1 RQWQPRRLTQLELHQ
16 IDAADAFRY
25 RVLHLQAGIHLEEIR
40 LAAATFHD
48 ELDRSRAGVINGRSK
63 LDRAGEQ
70 LLADRVGQIGSG
82 RFLNDLLMIPLHR
95 AVALVEVQGA
105 APAVTEYLDF
115 QMTGRLDQLL
125 EEDRVIAEG
134 RTGLGAGTGERA
146 WQIFRPVDPAHA
158 ATATT
163 GAGLDHDR
171 IADASGGGDQF
182 LGGGAGA
189 VKAGNNRH
197 AGRLGDAPRLDF
209 RPHRLHGFSRRTDE
223 DQS

>member
-1 RQWQPRRLTQLELHQ
+1 
-16 IDAADAFRY
+16 
-25 RVLHLQAGIHLEEIR
+25 
-40 LAAATFHD
+40 
-48 ELDRSRAGVINGRSK
+48 
-63 LDRAGEQ
+63 
-70 LLADRVGQIGSG
+70 
-82 RFLNDLLMIPLHR
+82 
-95 AVALVEVQGA
+95 
-105 APAVTEYLDF
+105 PAVTEYLDF

-146 WQIFRPVDPAHA
+146 WQVFRPVDPAHA
-158 ATATT
+158 ATTAA

-209 RPHRLHGFSRRTDE
+209 RPHRLHGFSRRADE
-223 DQS
+223 DQPGFGAGADESRILRQEAVAGMNGIGPAGAGSGDDRRDVEIAFRRRRRSQPPGDVGQAHMQGTRIGIGVDGYRAQAEAAAGGDDAAGDLAPVGD